1 MLVNKKS
8 AKGKCFIPLSPD
20 FLFWGGLPRCG
31 ILMDS
36 VAAYILW
43 ECVGVVIGSVQG
55 DFDLDEKNKKRIIMM
70 AVKKI
75 NP

>member
-1 MLVNKKS
+1 
-8 AKGKCFIPLSPD
+8 
-20 FLFWGGLPRCG
+20 
-31 ILMDS
+31 
-36 VAAYILW
+36 
-43 ECVGVVIGSVQG
+43 VVIGSVQG

>member
-36 VAAYILW
+36 VAAVYTLGM
-43 ECVGVVIGSVQG
+43 CGGG
-55 DFDLDEKNKKRIIMM
+55 DWICTRGFRFRREE
-70 AVKKI
+70 
-75 NP
+75 